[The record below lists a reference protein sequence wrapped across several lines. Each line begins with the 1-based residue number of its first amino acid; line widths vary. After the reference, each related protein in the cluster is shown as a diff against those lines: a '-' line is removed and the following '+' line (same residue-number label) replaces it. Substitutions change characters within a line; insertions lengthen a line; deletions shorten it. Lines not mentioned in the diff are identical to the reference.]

1 MDRSLSRRF
10 GLLLALHRMQAGLS
24 QEECGKVVGLHRTEL
39 SLLERGGRTPRLDT
53 LLALAAAIEAP
64 PRELVT
70 GMRWSPAVVE
80 TNGGY
85 VVGGTD
91 A

>member
-10 GLLLALHRMQAGLS
+10 GLLLALHRTRAGLS
-24 QEECGKVVGLHRTEL
+24 QEECGRVVGLHRTEL

-70 GMRWSPAVVE
+70 GIIWSPALVE
-80 TNGGY
+80 TTGEY
-85 VVGGTD
+85 VVDGTD

>member
-1 MDRSLSRRF
+1 M
-10 GLLLALHRMQAGLS
+10 
-24 QEECGKVVGLHRTEL
+24 VGLHRTEL

-80 TNGGY
+80 TNGEY
-85 VVGGTD
+85 VVDGTD

>member
-1 MDRSLSRRF
+1 MR
-10 GLLLALHRMQAGLS
+10 AGLS
-24 QEECGKVVGLHRTEL
+24 QEECGRVVGLHRTEL

-70 GMRWSPAVVE
+70 GMQWSPGVVE
-80 TNGGY
+80 AGGEY
-85 VVGGTD
+85 VVEGID